1 MISKIDRSKTLQD
14 QVYEYL
20 HEKIVSGNINPG
32 QRIVEKQISQETG
45 VSRSPIREAIRR
57 LNSDGLVSVSP
68 RGGVRVYRPTFS
80 DFNYLYEC
88 RLSLEPTAAYYA
100 ALRLD
105 EKRRVHMSNVV
116 DEMNLMVRKKDIEK
130 LKILST
136 QFHFLIVKGSGNPY
150 LLKMMNQLYSL
161 ISFYRNAVL
170 NIPMRL
176 EEGAEEHQAIWQAI
190 QSRDG
195 KAAEE
200 LMKTHIQR
208 DFQFYHSMHSG
219 VTDKRKD
226 LSE

>member
-1 MISKIDRSKTLQD
+1 MNSKIDQSKTLQD

-130 LKILST
+130 LKTLST

-219 VTDKRKD
+219 VTDKRED